1 MKKRLIKEFTDIFEV
16 PGEALFFS
24 PGRVNLIGEHT
35 DYNGGMVFPCTG
47 RTYYTHFPFLYTP
60 PHRTARKGVPPRLS
74 EGAAHK
80 KAAAP
85 GEERGTAAFR
95 PVPAAG
101 SEEGYTSEPAAS

>member
-1 MKKRLIKEFTDIFEV
+1 MKIPFLHQPAGSRFK
-16 PGEALFFS
+16 GQS
-24 PGRVNLIGEHT
+24 S
-35 DYNGGMVFPCTG
+35 GGMVFPCTG
-47 RTYYTHFPFLYTP
+47 RTYYTHFPFLYTL
-60 PHRTARKGVPPRLS
+60 PHRTARKAVPPRLS